1 MAGCGGHEGR
11 SLVLVEVGVMLG
23 EEISRA
29 MMAAWIDCVGRP
41 IIGALRLGAPSGL
54 IHGVICGRL
63 RRILSIKFFLGSRD
77 EGSWSFFNRGILEN
91 KMF

>member
-1 MAGCGGHEGR
+1 MGAMAGCGGHEGR

-63 RRILSIKFFLGSRD
+63 RAYIEHKILFRQQRWGIVEFF
-77 EGSWSFFNRGILEN
+77 
-91 KMF
+91 